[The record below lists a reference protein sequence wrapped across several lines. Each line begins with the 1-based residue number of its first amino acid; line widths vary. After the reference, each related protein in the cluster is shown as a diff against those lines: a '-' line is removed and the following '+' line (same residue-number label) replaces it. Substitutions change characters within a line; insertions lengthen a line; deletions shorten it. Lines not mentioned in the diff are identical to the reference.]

1 KREKTEG
8 RGNHLHQKNEENED
22 EEKEA
27 TRRPGVLALMTVML
41 KTRLRS
47 RDLKHRTPSSPVI
60 HVRGLSS
67 TTVEADLVE
76 ALSKFGSI
84 CDVMMMPFKNQALVE
99 FDSLESAERCVAYGT
114 SGVVHV
120 AEQQV
125 FFNFST
131 SRRISRTKY
140 SQDPVGRNKVLLL
153 SVQNPLYPITTDIL
167 FMACNPIS
175 PVQRIVIFKRH
186 GIMAM
191 VEYPDSVVSDA
202 RKVKLALNGA
212 EIYTGCCRLSI
223 QYAKPKRLNV
233 FCNDHS
239 SWDYTRQRVPVV
251 CVCVCLFSEQG
262 TWTPHQS
269 ILGDDPSHV
278 YGIDEQPISP
288 RCCPLLPVPYDNRY
302 SSGEEVQNSS
312 SVVMVGGLHP
322 IKMNCSRIFNLLCV
336 YGNVG
341 KVKFLKSVP
350 CTVLVEMGDRYA
362 VDRAVT
368 HLNDIKVFGNK
379 LNVCWSK
386 QQVVIPTQVFS
397 LDDGSR
403 SYQDFSLSRN
413 NRFSDQRANYNVIQ
427 PPSAILHFYNAPPTF
442 TSSVTPQTQSGLLEF
457 DTRNAAAETLIVL
470 NNHRITVKSECS
482 ALKSQQ

>member
-1 KREKTEG
+1 
-8 RGNHLHQKNEENED
+8 GNHLH
-22 EEKEA
+22 
-27 TRRPGVLALMTVML
+27 
-41 KTRLRS
+41 RS
-47 RDLKHRTPSSPVI
+47 PHLKHRTPSSPVI

-239 SWDYTRQRVPVV
+239 SWDYTRQRGNNVHV
-251 CVCVCLFSEQG
+251 C
-262 TWTPHQS
+262 
-269 ILGDDPSHV
+269 
-278 YGIDEQPISP
+278 P

-442 TSSVTPQTQSGLLEF
+442 ISLFTYRIFLFNTQSGLLEF

>member
-1 KREKTEG
+1 
-8 RGNHLHQKNEENED
+8 
-22 EEKEA
+22 
-27 TRRPGVLALMTVML
+27 
-41 KTRLRS
+41 
-47 RDLKHRTPSSPVI
+47 
-60 HVRGLSS
+60 
-67 TTVEADLVE
+67 
-76 ALSKFGSI
+76 
-84 CDVMMMPFKNQALVE
+84 MMMPFKNQALVE

-191 VEYPDSVVSDA
+191 VEFMSVSDA

-239 SWDYTRQRVPVV
+239 SWDYTRQR
-251 CVCVCLFSEQG
+251 EQG

-278 YGIDEQPISP
+278 YGP

-442 TSSVTPQTQSGLLEF
+442 SQQQLHQLCEENSVPSFIRFKVFKSKASSVTPQTQSGLLEF

-470 NNHRITVKSECS
+470 NNHRITVKNSS
-482 ALKSQQ
+482 AQFTLKLCFSTSTHL